1 LSLQD
6 CQKIHRTGKQSQ
18 INGKKKEEKKNLLK
32 KKKKKKKRRR
42 RRRRRVQERDAEND
56 EKNRKM

>member
-18 INGKKKEEKKNLLK
+18 INGKKKEEKKK
-32 KKKKKKKRRR
+32 KKKKK
-42 RRRRRVQERDAEND
+42 EE
-56 EKNRKM
+56 EE

>member
-18 INGKKKEEKKNLLK
+18 INGKKKEEKKK
-32 KKKKKKKRRR
+32 KKKKEEEEEGEEYKREMRR
-42 RRRRRVQERDAEND
+42 MTRKIGKCER
-56 EKNRKM
+56 K